1 HRFFTH
7 EWMAAEHS
15 RDYVIVLFPLWMHAL
30 LLVGMGGIV
39 IAATGLWLGPP
50 AAAISLAGI
59 ASYILAYEWLHM
71 AAHLPERFGVAKIP
85 LLRFVYRH
93 HRRHH
98 DPRRMRHVNF
108 SIFFPLGDLL
118 FGTLTFN
125 DDAAL
130 DDE

>member
-1 HRFFTH
+1 
-7 EWMAAEHS
+7 M
-15 RDYVIVLFPLWMHAL
+15 
-30 LLVGMGGIV
+30 
-39 IAATGLWLGPP
+39 
-50 AAAISLAGI
+50 AGI

-85 LLRFVYRH
+85 VLSFVYRH

-118 FGTLTFN
+118 FGTLTFE
-125 DDAAL
+125 
-130 DDE
+130 DEGDKEDQGESD